1 LDTPPA
7 PQDGLQDQQHWF
19 QLVFESTSDLMAVH
33 RVEADGRY
41 VFEHINRSL
50 RQYHASARAG
60 VDAGR
65 WIGLDLVQ
73 VMQDL
78 GFAPDRLAATLEPY
92 HAAVKTGQVQPVVHV
107 AGSGATARHR
117 EGVITPL
124 KDSQGRVSHLFYRG
138 ADITER
144 LKAESE
150 LRRSAERFE
159 TVFDLS
165 PVPIVIGSLEDGRY
179 FAANEAWL
187 RLHGYTREEVIG
199 KTSLSLGVA
208 DPGDRKNVVEQLKAK
223 GEVRNLKARFRKK
236 SGEYFDSLYAATFI
250 DWKGERAIVGIPY
263 DVTELEAARR
273 EAQASSER
281 FAKLFELSPTPIV
294 VGAIADGRY
303 LAVNE
308 AWLQLHG
315 YSRQDLEGHGSL
327 SLGVWADPADRA
339 TLVGM
344 ISAGKPVRRIPI
356 RFRKKSGEIF
366 ETLYSAT
373 LADWKGERA
382 IIATPQDVTELRQA
396 TAEIREL
403 NETLEERVA
412 QRTRA
417 LEQANR
423 ELESFSYSVSHDL
436 RAPLRAITG
445 FSALL
450 GARPGIATDP
460 EGADYARRVTAA
472 ASRMG
477 TIVDAL
483 LNFSRLSRQDLANRR
498 VDLAGEVEAIIAEFG
513 EATAGRGLRWKVG
526 ALPVVNGDPTLLR
539 LVLQNLLDNAIK
551 YSARRGDAVIE
562 VDATQAGGETVVRV
576 KDNGIGFEMQY
587 ATKVFG
593 VFERLHA
600 DGEFEGTGIG
610 LANAQRIV
618 QRHGGRIWC
627 EAEPGV
633 GATFFFS
640 LPLTQPGKA

>member
-1 LDTPPA
+1 MDHQPA
-7 PQDGLQDQQHWF
+7 PQDQQHWF

-33 RVEADGRY
+33 RVEEDGRF

-50 RQYHASARAG
+50 RLYHASARPG
-60 VDAGR
+60 IDAGR
-65 WIGLDLVQ
+65 WIGRDVVN
-73 VMQDL
+73 VMREEL
-78 GFAPDRLAATLEPY
+78 GFDAERRAKTLEPY
-92 HAAVKTGQVQPVVHV
+92 HAAVSSGQVQPVVHV
-107 AGSGATARHR
+107 AGDGPAARHR

-124 KDSQGRVSHLFYRG
+124 KDSRGRVTHLFYRG

-159 TVFDLS
+159 TVFELS
-165 PVPIVIGSLEDGRY
+165 PVPIV
-179 FAANEAWL
+179 
-187 RLHGYTREEVIG
+187 
-199 KTSLSLGVA
+199 
-208 DPGDRKNVVEQLKAK
+208 
-223 GEVRNLKARFRKK
+223 
-236 SGEYFDSLYAATFI
+236 
-250 DWKGERAIVGIPY
+250 
-263 DVTELEAARR
+263 
-273 EAQASSER
+273 
-281 FAKLFELSPTPIV
+281 
-294 VGAIADGRY
+294 VGAIEDGRY

-315 YSRQDLEGHGSL
+315 YSRQELEGHGSL

-339 TLVGM
+339 RLVEM
-344 ISAGKPVRRIPI
+344 ISKGTPVRRVPI
-356 RFRKKSGEIF
+356 RFRKKSGEVF

-373 LADWKGERA
+373 LAEWKGERA
-382 IIATPQDVTELRQA
+382 VIATPQDVTELRQA
-396 TAEIREL
+396 AAEIRLL
-403 NETLEERVA
+403 NETLEARVA

-417 LEQANR
+417 LEQANQ
-423 ELESFSYSVSHDL
+423 ELEAFSYTVSHDL

-450 GARPGIATDP
+450 GQRPGIASDA

-483 LNFSRLSRQDLANRR
+483 LDFSRLSRQDLANRR
-498 VDLAGEVEAIIAEFG
+498 VDLAAEVEAIIAEFG
-513 EATAGRGLRWKVG
+513 EVTAGRGLRWKVG
-526 ALPVVNGDPTLLR
+526 ALPAVNGDPTLLR

-551 YSARRGDAVIE
+551 YSARRADPVIE
-562 VDATQAGGETVVRV
+562 IDATQAGGETVVRV

-587 ATKVFG
+587 AAKVFG

-627 EAEPGV
+627 EATPGE
-633 GATFFFS
+633 GATFYFS
-640 LPLTQPGKA
+640 LPLNPPGKAKLLKP